1 MKGTVLGESIKTL
14 RLQSGV
20 TQKAFAEALNVSSS
34 AVSKWESGQNEPDME
49 TMLKIARY
57 YGISL
62 EALLDGVQEKTEDN
76 SISLDENADSK
87 YTPCR
92 GNRRKWLGIG
102 IALGCIMTVII
113 AASGTVLWRVWP
125 ANSSSYTGQ
134 SYSYEIVNGKYAM
147 YEKAYEVFVFYSG
160 EFSKELEEAI
170 ITDMLAQWVEG
181 ELCSKKIGLIKVIC
195 NNDRELAENYE
206 TCYPAVIFYLDASN
220 MEYKIIR

>member
-1 MKGTVLGESIKTL
+1 MLGENLKKL
-14 RLQSGV
+14 RLQGGV

-62 EALLDGVQEKTEDN
+62 EVLLDGVQEKAEDK
-76 SISLDENADSK
+76 SISIDENADSK
-87 YTPCR
+87 YTPGR
-92 GNRRKWLGIG
+92 KERRKWLGIG
-102 IALGCIMTVII
+102 IALGCVINVII
-113 AASGTVLWRVWP
+113 VVSGIAFWRVWP
-125 ANSSSYTGQ
+125 ANSSSDSGQ
-134 SYSYEIVNGKYAM
+134 SCSYEIVNGKYAM
-147 YEKAYEVFVFYSG
+147 YEKAYEVYVFYSG
-160 EFSKELEEAI
+160 EFSKELEETI
-170 ITDMLAQWVEG
+170 ITDMLAQWVKG

-195 NNDRELAENYE
+195 NNDRELAEKYE